1 MIYLKALAELGGDP
15 RLGRWLCLYKAKT
28 SVALFF
34 FFWLFYK
41 YYSLFKMKKGGHLV
55 IKYKKICKVL
65 PLFSFHFV

>member
-34 FFWLFYK
+34 FLVVLQILFIVQNEKRRPFGYQIQEN
-41 YYSLFKMKKGGHLV
+41 L
-55 IKYKKICKVL
+55 
-65 PLFSFHFV
+65 